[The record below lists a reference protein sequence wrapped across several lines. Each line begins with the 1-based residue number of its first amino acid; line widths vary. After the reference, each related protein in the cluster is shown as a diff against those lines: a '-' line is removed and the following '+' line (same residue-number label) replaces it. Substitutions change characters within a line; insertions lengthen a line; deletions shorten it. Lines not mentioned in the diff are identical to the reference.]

1 MIYNN
6 FREDYTMENFIIGNN
21 RKVFNIVL
29 SLLNKPEENTETVLI
44 LGKTGFGKTHLLQ
57 AIGNHFRTN
66 KEERIIYTTAEQF
79 TNEYLNS
86 IVSNESEKFL
96 SNFLNIEKL
105 LFEDLQYL
113 EGKTSTQDIFL
124 KICKQL
130 LNQRKY
136 VFISCGKPLNKL
148 QYFNKDLNEF
158 LTSGKII
165 KLQRPNLKAREI
177 FIKKRLNYD
186 EDVIEYIARN
196 FKGSYRDL
204 DGIINKINAYKELK
218 QEKISMN
225 EIKELL

>member
-1 MIYNN
+1 MSYNN
-6 FREDYTMENFIIGNN
+6 FREDYTMDNFIIGNN

-66 KEERIIYTTAEQF
+66 KEGRIIYTTAEQF

-130 LNQRKY
+130 LN
-136 VFISCGKPLNKL
+136 
-148 QYFNKDLNEF
+148 
-158 LTSGKII
+158 
-165 KLQRPNLKAREI
+165 
-177 FIKKRLNYD
+177 
-186 EDVIEYIARN
+186 
-196 FKGSYRDL
+196 
-204 DGIINKINAYKELK
+204 
-218 QEKISMN
+218 
-225 EIKELL
+225 

>member
-1 MIYNN
+1 MSYNN
-6 FREDYTMENFIIGNN
+6 FREDYTMDNFIIGNN

-66 KEERIIYTTAEQF
+66 KEGRIIYTTAEQF

-148 QYFNKDLNEF
+148 QYINKDLSEF

-204 DGIINKINAYKELK
+204 DGIINKINAYNELK
-218 QEKISMN
+218 QEKINMN

>member
-1 MIYNN
+1 MSYNN

-29 SLLNKPEENTETVLI
+29 SLLNKPEENTETGLI

-66 KEERIIYTTAEQF
+66 KEGRIIYTTAEQF

-148 QYFNKDLNEF
+148 QYINKDLSEF

-204 DGIINKINAYKELK
+204 DGIINKINAYNELK

>member
-1 MIYNN
+1 MSYNN

-29 SLLNKPEENTETVLI
+29 SLLNKTEENTETVLI
-44 LGKTGFGKTHLLQ
+44 TGKTGVGKTHLLQ

-66 KEERIIYTTAEQF
+66 KEGRIIYTTAEQF

-148 QYFNKDLNEF
+148 QYINKDLSEF

-204 DGIINKINAYKELK
+204 DGIINKINAYNELK

>member
-1 MIYNN
+1 MSYNN

-29 SLLNKPEENTETVLI
+29 SLLNKTEENTETVLI
-44 LGKTGFGKTHLLQ
+44 TGKTGVGKTHLLQ

-86 IVSNESEKFL
+86 ILNKESEKFL
-96 SNFLNIEKL
+96 SIFLNIEIL

-148 QYFNKDLNEF
+148 QYINKDLSEF
-158 LTSGKII
+158 
-165 KLQRPNLKAREI
+165 
-177 FIKKRLNYD
+177 F
-186 EDVIEYIARN
+186 
-196 FKGSYRDL
+196 
-204 DGIINKINAYKELK
+204 
-218 QEKISMN
+218 
-225 EIKELL
+225 

>member
-1 MIYNN
+1 MSYNN

-29 SLLNKPEENTETVLI
+29 SLLNKTEENTETVLI
-44 LGKTGFGKTHLLQ
+44 TGKTGVGKTHLLQ

-86 IVSNESEKFL
+86 ILNKESEKFL
-96 SNFLNIEKL
+96 SIFLNIEIL

-148 QYFNKDLNEF
+148 QYINKDLGEF

-204 DGIINKINAYKELK
+204 DGIINKINAYNELK